1 MNWINSGCDYK
12 AGVSI
17 YSKLGG
23 NKTLLGLFNKFST
36 RYYQD
41 KLYSELIKIKVDF
54 EKSEIIT
61 PVEIKTQNIE
71 FESMP
76 SQLQK
81 LDREKSKLFTNILK
95 ARTELKSLV
104 KLQTK
109 GRITIA
115 DACAVMAEMDR
126 FKRLKPF
133 SVTFVSYNKRTGK
146 GGDIVRYPNCYL
158 RVVNNT
164 GSRIIKDFKKN
175 ATHQPNH
182 WQNSTRNFEVIGTN
196 QIKKLHIWLMLEF
209 NGMEVVTSDQG

>member
-12 AGVSI
+12 SGVNL
-17 YSKLGG
+17 YSKYGD
-23 NKTLLGLFNKFST
+23 NKTLLSLFGKFST

-41 KLYSELIKIKVDF
+41 KLHSELIKIKVEF
-54 EKSEIIT
+54 EKSQVIT
-61 PVEIKTQNIE
+61 PVEVKAALPE
-71 FESMP
+71 YESLP
-76 SQLQK
+76 EQLQK
-81 LDREKSKLFTNILK
+81 LDREKSKLFTNIIK

-115 DACAVMAEMDR
+115 DACAAMAEKDR

-146 GGDIVRYPNCYL
+146 GGDIVRYPSCYL

-164 GSRIIKDFKKN
+164 GSKVIKDYKKHSTN
-175 ATHQPNH
+175 QPNH